1 MLTFMAVTDI
11 KFKRVSKVSFPIFQ
25 VFSSNALGYGGAA
38 ARGNTLAID
47 CWFPQFWLY
56 PS

>member
-11 KFKRVSKVSFPIFQ
+11 NLKRVSKVSFPIFQ